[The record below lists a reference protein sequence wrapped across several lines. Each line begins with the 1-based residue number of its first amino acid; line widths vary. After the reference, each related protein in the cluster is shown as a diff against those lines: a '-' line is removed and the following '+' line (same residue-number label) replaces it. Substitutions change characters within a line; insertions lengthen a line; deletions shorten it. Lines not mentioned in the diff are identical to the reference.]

1 VLIFLIFGGF
11 EMAQKNLTTEQK
23 KRDLWMLENVDK
35 TTRRLIKQYAFENE
49 VTIAEALR
57 QIVVLA
63 RERLENRSK

>member
-1 VLIFLIFGGF
+1 
-11 EMAQKNLTTEQK
+11 MAQKNLTTEQK